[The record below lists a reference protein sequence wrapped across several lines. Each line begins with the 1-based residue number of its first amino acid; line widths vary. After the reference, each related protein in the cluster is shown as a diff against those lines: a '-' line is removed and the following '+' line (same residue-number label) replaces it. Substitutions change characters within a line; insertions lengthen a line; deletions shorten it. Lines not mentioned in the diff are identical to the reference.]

1 MAIRKIAA
9 VSVATALVFGTAGC
23 TFMSPQASRI
33 EYAPSDGTQVDLEN
47 LRLRNFVY
55 LTNGT
60 VSAIAGSIVNPSAET
75 KTLRIEYTDAT
86 LNEAKVVSLDVAAGQ
101 KLDLGFNGQPAL
113 NIDLGGK
120 AGGIVRITASEG
132 SVSGIELRVPV
143 LDSTFD
149 YYKPTIDSLPLQ
161 QADVTTA
168 K

>member
-1 MAIRKIAA
+1 MAIRKFAA
-9 VSVATALVFGTAGC
+9 VTIATALVLGTAGC
-23 TFMSPQASRI
+23 TFMSPLASRI
-33 EYAPSDGTQVDLEN
+33 EYAPSDGTQTNLET

-60 VSAIAGSIVNPSAET
+60 VSAIAGSIVNPSDET

-86 LNEAKVVSLDVAAGQ
+86 LNEHKEVSLDVAAGQ

-120 AGGIVRITASEG
+120 AGGIVRINVSEG
-132 SVSGIELRVPV
+132 SVSGVELRIPV

-149 YYKPTIDSLPLQ
+149 YYKTTIDSLPLH
-161 QADVTTA
+161 QAEVPA